1 MLGFKGLSI
10 KSDQHQLSHNNIT
23 AEFREKVRRITKMI
37 TKEKIKCF
45 DLLSNSPD
53 YLFKKMYGVKSG
65 EFACGY

>member
-1 MLGFKGLSI
+1 
-10 KSDQHQLSHNNIT
+10 
-23 AEFREKVRRITKMI
+23 MI

-65 EFACGY
+65 EFACGYQHGINLAQSQDLIIPHYSEFSF